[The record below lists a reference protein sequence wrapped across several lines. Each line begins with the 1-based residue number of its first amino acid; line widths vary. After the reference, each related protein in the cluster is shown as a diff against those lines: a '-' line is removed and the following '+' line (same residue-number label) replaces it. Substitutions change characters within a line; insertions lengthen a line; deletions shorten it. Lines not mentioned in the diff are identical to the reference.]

1 MQKAKSNP
9 HKGGDISRT
18 MLSMAQ
24 QYTILTLHKQGKTN
38 AAIAKDLSCHRHTVE
53 NILRK
58 GDVTEKQT
66 RKKPS
71 AATPYKEQLV
81 QWYEKDITVQRM
93 HEMLMKEHQI
103 AFTYD
108 ALQKFVKKYIAKPPE
123 AFGVQEHLPGND
135 LEVDFGDI
143 VVYLEEEKKKVKLQA
158 LAFVLPYSGMK
169 YYAVCEDQKLE
180 TFCEGFRAAFAYF
193 GGVPRKVK
201 PDNLKAAVI
210 KNQRYELVFNQSFL
224 EFANH
229 YAFTIN
235 PCDPYSPEQKG
246 TVEGSVKYAQKNF
259 VPGRVFTNKADVK
272 KQLREWNEGINK
284 KVHGT
289 TKKVIEEAFLQEE
302 KGKLLPLPREEFSF
316 FYRCERIVGRNCH
329 IHLENNYYS
338 VPFSLTGK
346 QVTVRWNASVVRII
360 AEGVAVA
367 LHQKSTGQGNYVTK
381 RVHLPADKIYS
392 ESEYQ
397 QKHANR
403 MQQIGSNASLYFT
416 MLLEKQPRYW
426 YQTLRSVYG
435 LVAVYE
441 AEAVNKALGRAL
453 SYGVYDTR
461 IIRNILEGKLYELTD
476 TVTPAICFEQ
486 TSNSRDLWYYEQAV
500 RESTGSIPIG
510 LHPPIQA
517 AVQTNT
523 AGTNTAGIPE
533 IPRQEGFL

>member
-1 MQKAKSNP
+1 
-9 HKGGDISRT
+9 
-18 MLSMAQ
+18 MAQ

-53 NILRK
+53 NILKK
-58 GDVTEKQT
+58 GDVTQKQT

-71 AATPYKEQLV
+71 AAQPYKEQLL

-93 HEMLMKEHQI
+93 HDLLVEEHKI
-103 AFTYD
+103 DFTYD
-108 ALQKFVKKYIAKPPE
+108 ALQKFVKKYIAKLPE
-123 AFGVQEHLPGND
+123 AYGVQEHLPGSD

-143 VVYLEEEKKKVKLQA
+143 VVYLEDEGKKVRLQV
-158 LAFVLPYSGMK
+158 LAFVLPYSGKK
-169 YYAVCEDQKLE
+169 YYTVCENQKLE
-180 TFCEGFRAAFAYF
+180 TFCAGFVSAFGYF

-210 KNQRYELVFNQSFL
+210 KNQRYELQFNQSFL

-229 YAFTIN
+229 YAFTIH

-259 VPGRVFTNKADVK
+259 VPGRAFTNKADVK

-302 KGKLLPLPREEFSF
+302 KGNLLPLPSEEFSF
-316 FYRCERIVGRNCH
+316 FYRCERLVGRNCH

-360 AEGVAVA
+360 FEGVEVA
-367 LHQKSTGQGNYVTK
+367 LHQKSTGQGNYVTQ

-403 MQQIGSNASLYFT
+403 MQQIGSNATMYFS

-426 YQTLRSVYG
+426 YQTLRGLYG
-435 LVAVYE
+435 LVAGYGT
-441 AEAVNKALGRAL
+441 EAVDKALGRAL
-453 SYGVYDTR
+453 TYGAYDIR

-476 TVTPAICFEQ
+476 TVTPAMYFEQ

-500 RESTGSIPIG
+500 RVSTGSIPGG
-510 LHPPIQA
+510 LPTPMQA
-517 AVQTNT
+517 EVQANT
-523 AGTNTAGIPE
+523 AGTQTAGIPE
-533 IPRQEGFL
+533 ISRQEGFL